1 MQNCVRRLRS
11 CTSGVGSGRA
21 EIRTVI
27 VVEATE
33 LGLRDDEVR
42 VMESDEASL
51 TAMRIGTGMIDAI
64 TIEMVRIAVVVAVI
78 DTNGT
83 IIGRGIAEVG

>member
-1 MQNCVRRLRS
+1 M
-11 CTSGVGSGRA
+11 
-21 EIRTVI
+21 
-27 VVEATE
+27 EATE

-51 TAMRIGTGMIDAI
+51 TAMQIGTGMIDAI

-83 IIGRGIAEVG
+83 ITGRGIAEVG